1 MLKILGLIV
10 GIYTLISV
18 ISGAV
23 NTRGGFKGR
32 RIFRKRDPQ
41 YFWIVIMIYASVSV
55 ALLSV
60 PSSF

>member
-1 MLKILGLIV
+1 MLKLLGLVV

-23 NTRGGFKGR
+23 HTRGGFKGR
-32 RIFRKRDPQ
+32 RIFRKRESQ

-55 ALLSV
+55 ALLSI
-60 PSSF
+60 PSPF